1 MKFGVSLYGASL
13 EHAAR
18 VEALGFDSVWTSDHI
33 LFYGPTL
40 DGLISL
46 AALAGAT
53 KRVEL
58 GTAIYLL
65 PLRHPV
71 ATAKAVGTLDIISGG
86 RVTLGVGVGGEF
98 AREFEAVGVP
108 VNERGRRVD
117 EAIELMRRLWTED
130 EVTYAGRIFKL
141 EAARML
147 PKPVQRPVPVVVAG
161 RSEAA
166 QKRAALRGD
175 GYMPYLFTPDRFR
188 QAMER
193 ISEWRTEAGLPLD
206 GFRRIIYQFTHVSSS
221 LDTSRE
227 AAAKSLGRRYN
238 QPFENLVDRYAVMGP
253 PEACAA
259 RLREFAEAGVD
270 HFILVSLHD
279 DEPPERFYETMAEK
293 VVPLVRE

>member
-13 EHAAR
+13 DHAAR

-71 ATAKAVGTLDIISGG
+71 ATAKAVGTLDLISGG

-98 AREFEAVGVP
+98 AKEFEAVGVP
-108 VNERGRRVD
+108 VKERGRRVD
-117 EAIELMRRLWTED
+117 ESIDLMRRLWTED
-130 EVTYAGRIFKL
+130 EVNYQGKIFSL
-141 EAARML
+141 EGARML
-147 PKPVQRPVPVVVAG
+147 PRPVQQPVPIVVAG

-166 QKRAALRGD
+166 QRRAATRGD
-175 GYMPYLFTPDRFR
+175 GYMPYLFTPERFR
-188 QAMER
+188 QAMEK
-193 ISEWRTEAGLPLD
+193 IGEWRAEAGLPIE
-206 GFRRIIYQFTHVSSS
+206 GFRRVLYQFTHVSDS
-221 LDTSRE
+221 LERSRE
-227 AAAKSLGRRYN
+227 ESAKSLGRRYN
-238 QPFENLVDRYAVMGP
+238 QPFEGLVDRYAVMGP

-259 RLREFAEAGVD
+259 RLNEFKEAGVD

-279 DEPPERFYETMAEK
+279 AEPPERFYETMAEK
-293 VVPLVRE
+293 VVPLVRQ

>member
-1 MKFGVSLYGASL
+1 MKFGVSVYGASL
-13 EHAAR
+13 DSAAR
-18 VEALGFDSVWTSDHI
+18 AEALGFDSVWTSDHI

-46 AALAGAT
+46 AALAGVT

-71 ATAKAVGTLDIISGG
+71 ATAKAVSTLDIISNG
-86 RVTLGVGVGGEF
+86 RVVLGVGVGGEF
-98 AREFEAVGVP
+98 AQEFEAVGVP
-108 VNERGRRVD
+108 VKERGRRVD
-117 EAIELMRRLWTED
+117 EGMELMRRLWTED
-130 EVTYAGRIFKL
+130 EVSYEGRIFKL
-141 EAARML
+141 QGARML

-175 GYMPYLFTPDRFR
+175 GYMPYLFTPDRYR
-188 QAMER
+188 QAMEK
-193 ISEWRTEAGLPLD
+193 IVEWRAEAGLTMD
-206 GFRRIIYQFTHVSSS
+206 GFRRILYQFTHVSDS
-221 LDTSRE
+221 LDKSRE
-227 AAAKSLGRRYN
+227 AAIKRLSRQYN
-238 QPFENLVDRYAVMGP
+238 QPFDNLVDRYAVMGP
-253 PEACAA
+253 PERCAE
-259 RLREFAEAGVD
+259 RLREFREAGVD